1 MEDLI
6 TLLKEVD
13 NEYYKGGHTLGER
26 CDLIKEIYEILT
38 KQKFI

>member
-1 MEDLI
+1 MIELI
-6 TLLKEVD
+6 KLLQEID

-26 CDLIKEIYEILT
+26 CDLIKEIYEVLT